1 MREPEFPF
9 GDFRSVAK
17 GFLPGSLKCGT
28 TRGSP
33 GFLCG
38 EKIDAK
44 RRGEEL
50 PNPSAPPKSAGRSFV
65 YLAAA
70 FAALGGL
77 LFGYDTGVISGAEL
91 FLRKDFT
98 LSTFA
103 LEVIVSGVLAGAAAG
118 ALAGGRLADLFGRR
132 KLLIATAIIFAA
144 GAIVCAGARS
154 PGILVAGRIIVG
166 LGIGLASSTV
176 PVYISE
182 VAPADARGWQVS
194 LFQLAVTVGI
204 LLAYL
209 VDFAFAQIQSWRWMF
224 GFALF
229 PAAIFGSGMLFLPE
243 SPRWLLRSGQ
253 RESARA
259 TLARVRGTPDVDA
272 EFLEIEHGLA
282 HAEEKGRLSDL
293 LEPSLRPALVA
304 GIGLAIFQQIVGIN
318 TVIYYAPVII
328 QSAGISSASG
338 AILATAGI
346 GLVNVLMT
354 IVAMRLI
361 DRLGRKPLL
370 LTGIAGMMIT
380 LGLLGLFFRA
390 AHHNGALA
398 WIAVIS
404 MMAYVASFAI
414 SLGPIFWLLISEIY
428 PLKIRNSAEGMAAT
442 FNWGSNLVV
451 TLTFLTLVEQLG
463 PSWTFW
469 LYGISAVAAWFFS
482 YSFVPE
488 TKGRTLEEIEE
499 YWRTRSSSRGGN
511 PLKPS
516 GSPPA

>member
-1 MREPEFPF
+1 LSEEKVDAVRTGE
-9 GDFRSVAK
+9 GLHNLAARS
-17 GFLPGSLKCGT
+17 
-28 TRGSP
+28 
-33 GFLCG
+33 
-38 EKIDAK
+38 
-44 RRGEEL
+44 
-50 PNPSAPPKSAGRSFV
+50 KSAGRSFV

-132 KLLIATAIIFAA
+132 KLLIATAFIFAA
-144 GAIVCAGARS
+144 GAILCAAAQS
-154 PGILVAGRIIVG
+154 PQILVAGRIIVG
-166 LGIGLASSTV
+166 LGIGLSSSTV

-194 LFQLAVTVGI
+194 LFQLAITVGI

-224 GFALF
+224 GLALV
-229 PAAIFGSGMLFLPE
+229 PAAIFGAGMFFLPE

-259 TLARVRGTPDVDA
+259 TLARVRSTPDVDR
-272 EFLEIEHGLA
+272 EFLEIEQGLA
-282 HAEEKGRLSDL
+282 RAEEKGRLSDL
-293 LEPSLRPALVA
+293 LEPSLRPALIA

-361 DRLGRKPLL
+361 DRAGRKPLL
-370 LTGIAGMMIT
+370 LTGIAGMVIT
-380 LGLLGLFFRA
+380 LGLLGLFFRTA
-390 AHHNGALA
+390 NHNGALA
-398 WIAVIS
+398 WLAVIS
-404 MMAYVASFAI
+404 MMAYVASFAF

-428 PLKIRNSAEGMAAT
+428 PLKIRNSSEGVAAT

-451 TLTFLTLVEQLG
+451 ALTFLTLVEQLG

-469 LYGISAVAAWFFS
+469 LYGLSAVAAWIFS
-482 YSFVPE
+482 YYCVPE

-499 YWRTRSSSRGGN
+499 FWRTRSSTRTSN
-511 PLKPS
+511 PVTPS
-516 GSPPA
+516 GSRPT